1 MVKEPKIIKN
11 LFSDEEYVKLADY
24 LVNKPKLK
32 EMYDGGFGRY
42 CFVDSLIDEYAK
54 KLIPVAREVFGSND
68 LLPSYSLFAHY
79 EGNASLYRH
88 KDDNACTYTL
98 DMCVYQNQPWD
109 LGVQHNGQDFKYTL
123 NPNEALAYYGND
135 QEHWRDAFPNPG
147 NQHVAMIFFH
157 FVEPDHWYYTEG
169 PEYLQVIRGQIS
181 EEGWNAKK

>member
-11 LFSDEEYVKLADY
+11 LFSDEEYIKFADY

-42 CFVDSLIDEYAK
+42 CFVDPLIDEYAK
-54 KLIPVAREVFGSND
+54 KLIPVAREVFGSKD

-79 EGNASLYRH
+79 EGNSSLYRH

-98 DMCVYQNQPWD
+98 DMCVYQNQTWD
-109 LGVQHNGQDFKYTL
+109 LGVQHNGQDLKYTL

-147 NQHVAMIFFH
+147 SQHVAMVFFH
-157 FVEPDHWYYTEG
+157 FVEPDHWFYAKG
-169 PEYLQVIRGQIS
+169 PSYLDVIRGVIS
-181 EEGWNAKK
+181 EEQWNAK